1 MLSNRSSLFQI
12 LGSVF
17 ILILLA
23 WSSSNAQPAGYKT
36 RDVIYGVNIPWEMRW
51 GPDNWI
57 WFTERI
63 GTICKVNPE
72 TGEKKLLRVESDVH
86 QVVESG
92 MLGLDFHPNFPDSP
106 YVYSVFTYIDSV
118 SVPGLSPMFMKVVRY
133 TYEND
138 TLAERVT
145 IFDKINGRY
154 IHNGSRIIVTKDR
167 KIFITAGENYFPE
180 WAQIDSLPN
189 GKILRINIDGSIPED
204 NPWPGSPVWTKGHRN
219 PQGLCFGPD
228 GTLYSSEHGED
239 TDDEVNVILKK
250 RNYGWPAV
258 RGYCD
263 SASEM
268 TFCNDSNVVEALRA
282 WTPTIAVCGLEY
294 YHSDLYPDWTNCLL
308 LATLKD
314 ASLYVLPVDTVTHTI
329 TGEQRLWMLMTSDT
343 LRHAGRLRDVC
354 ISPTG
359 RVFISTSNSIGENK
373 YIDGIFEI
381 IPDHIKDVP
390 QDEKKTESI
399 VVSPNPSSEY
409 ITISNLP
416 SRGSIVEVLDQL
428 GRSVYSSVASSGQT
442 TISVHNFAR
451 GAYYVRM
458 MSGST
463 VQTVPVIIK

>member
-1 MLSNRSSLFQI
+1 MSKINFLQRTLLSGISTYVLF
-12 LGSVF
+12 ST
-17 ILILLA
+17 LA
-23 WSSSNAQPAGYKT
+23 AFGQPVGYKT
-36 RDVIYGVNIPWEMRW
+36 RDVVSGLNIPWEITW
-51 GPDNWI
+51 GDDNWI

-63 GTICKVNPE
+63 GTINRVNPE
-72 TGEKKLLRVESDVH
+72 TGEKKLLRVESDAF
-86 QVVESG
+86 QAVESG
-92 MLGLDFHPNFPDSP
+92 MLGLDFHPNFPDTP

-118 SVPGLSPMFMKVVRY
+118 SVPGQSPMFMKVVRY

-167 KIFITAGENYFPE
+167 QIFITTGENFFTD
-180 WAQIDSLPN
+180 WAQTDSLPN
-189 GKILRINIDGSIPED
+189 GKVLRINIDGTIPED
-204 NPWPGSPVWTKGHRN
+204 NPWPGSPVWSKGHRN

-239 TDDEVNVILKK
+239 TDDEVNHILKK

-268 TFCNDSNVVEALRA
+268 TFCNDSNVVEPLRA

-294 YHSDLYPDWTNCLL
+294 YDSDLYPDWTNCLL

-314 ASLYVLPVDTVTHTI
+314 ASLYILPIDTFTHAI
-329 TGEQRLWMLMTSDT
+329 TGEQRLWMFLTSDT

-359 RVFISTSNSIGENK
+359 RVFISTSNSSGEHK
-373 YIDGIFEI
+373 YLDWIFEI
-381 IPDHIKDVP
+381 IPDHIKDVSSNKR
-390 QDEKKTESI
+390 ETEGAVI
-399 VVSPNPSSEY
+399 SPNPSSDY
-409 ITISNLP
+409 ITISYLP
-416 SRGSIVEVLDQL
+416 SQRSTIELIDQL
-428 GRSVYSSVASSGQT
+428 GRSIYSSVVSSNET
-442 TISVHNFAR
+442 TISVRNIAS
-451 GAYYVRM
+451 GAYYVRVV
-458 MSGST
+458 SGGD
-463 VQTVPVIIK
+463 VQTIPVIIK